1 MLSGVALKLV
11 GVAVFLGL
19 GGGLFYAYHTKPIRH
34 LEAVVASITTDLHKA
49 NTKLAICDGKLKAK
63 SVEMEQTVNV
73 PCIEVEVKK
82 MPLKEKVKN
91 AFSIGGK
98 YITLPY

>member
-1 MLSGVALKLV
+1 MLSSVALKLV
-11 GVAVFLGL
+11 GVAVLLGL

-34 LEAVVASITTDLHKA
+34 LEAVVAVLAKDLRKA
-49 NTKLAICDGKLKAK
+49 NTKLVICDGKLKAK
-63 SVEMEQTVNV
+63 AVEVVQTVNV
-73 PCIEVEVKK
+73 PCIEVEVEK